1 MATNH
6 FMVFCWMCRPC
17 MWLENIWK
25 HQKDHTVCWWEDR
38 TSCHSNWKK
47 NLKCEQN
54 EDKIFIYVQVSIT
67 AWYNHPGV
75 KLRSSKDEWTL
86 NNSKLYCSLYN
97 SNSTDLHTIF
107 VTMKGFLFYHVP
119 FVLFRGDTVRK
130 NDRFKLLTGA

>member
-6 FMVFCWMCRPC
+6 FMVFCWMRRPC

-54 EDKIFIYVQVSIT
+54 EDKIFLFTVQVSIT

-75 KLRSSKDEWTL
+75 ELRSSKDEWTL

-97 SNSTDLHTIF
+97 SNSTDVDTIF
-107 VTMKGFLFYHVP
+107 VTIKGFLSWKSFP
-119 FVLFRGDTVRK
+119 FLSCPFCFIQGWYCK
-130 NDRFKLLTGA
+130 KKW

>member
-6 FMVFCWMCRPC
+6 FMVFCWMRRPC

-54 EDKIFIYVQVSIT
+54 EDKIFLFTVQVSIT

-97 SNSTDLHTIF
+97 SNSTDVDTIF
-107 VTMKGFLFYHVP
+107 VTIKGFLSWKSFP
-119 FVLFRGDTVRK
+119 FLSCPFCFIQGWYCK
-130 NDRFKLLTGA
+130 KKW